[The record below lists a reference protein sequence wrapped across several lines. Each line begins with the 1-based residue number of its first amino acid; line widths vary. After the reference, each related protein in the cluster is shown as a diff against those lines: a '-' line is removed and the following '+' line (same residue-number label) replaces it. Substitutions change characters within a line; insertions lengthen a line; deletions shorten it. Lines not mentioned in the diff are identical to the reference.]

1 MVAPGEMLAHGELWT
16 VKELFVYPNEFI
28 YWSVQIVMYPFM
40 TGLVAGAFVLSSLY
54 HVFGIK
60 QLKDIARFALVFSFA
75 LLFAAP
81 MPIVLHLQF
90 PFRGI
95 EIFMTPHFTS
105 AIAAFGVVFFT
116 YGAIVASELWFLYR
130 KHFVE
135 KSLKLREKQDKTIAE
150 WIQYFIFCSL
160 TLGVYD
166 ISEEALHRDEK
177 AIKVLAGIGIPVAC
191 FLHGYA
197 GFIFGSVKANAL
209 WMTPLMPVIFI
220 MSAVVS
226 GIALCMLTYIIT
238 MEIKKFLAK
247 RKRMQPG
254 MRSQSIEEIKGV
266 EVHVIQMTAKYL
278 LFFLIAA
285 ISLELLDL
293 IFRGYTALKSWDVL
307 RSVIYGRDFRDIFIL
322 QYGIG
327 NLVPLILF
335 LIPGLTI
342 RRAVFGVILVL
353 FGVFM
358 MRWNVV
364 IGGQAFSLSFAG
376 LHALPSADHPAQ
388 TGRPSRKGL
397 FGALSIFIMPFVAVL
412 GHQQDIPGLRRGPAG
427 IRRLVRGKFGYSSGR
442 DRISGPALFRSC
454 RNVQQA
460 ASWLRWY
467 LFHGSNS
474 PCNILLTQPHHL

>member
-1 MVAPGEMLAHGELWT
+1 MVHGELWT
-16 VKELFVYPNEFI
+16 IKELFVLPNEYI
-28 YWSVQIVMYPFM
+28 YWSIQIVMYPFM

-60 QLKDIARFALVFSFA
+60 ELKDMARFALVFSFA

-95 EIFMTPHFTS
+95 NVFMTPHFTS
-105 AIAAFGVVFFT
+105 AIAAFGIVFFT

-135 KSLKLREKQDKTIAE
+135 VSLALREKRDKTLGE
-150 WIQYFIFCSL
+150 WIKYLIFCTL

-177 AIKVLAGIGIPVAC
+177 AIKFLAGLGIPVAC

-220 MSAVVS
+220 MSAIVS
-226 GIALCMLTYIIT
+226 GIALCMLTYIVT
-238 MEIKKFLAK
+238 MEIRRMLAA
-247 RKRMQPG
+247 RKRTQPG
-254 MRSQSIEEIKGV
+254 RRYESMEEIKGV
-266 EVHVIQMTAKYL
+266 EIHVIRMTAKYL
-278 LFFLIAA
+278 LSFLVAA
-285 ISLELLDL
+285 ISLEILDL

-307 RSVIYGRDFRDIFIL
+307 RSVIYDRDFYDIFVM

-335 LIPGLTI
+335 LLPGMTI
-342 RRAVFGVILVL
+342 RRALLGVMFVL

-364 IGGQAFSLSFAG
+364 IGGQAFSLTFAG
-376 LHALPSADHPAQ
+376 FMHYHLPIVPHNWE
-388 TGRPSRKGL
+388 TFKEGL
-397 FGALSIFIMPFVAVL
+397 FGALSIFSMPFVMFWV
-412 GHQQDIPGLRRGPAG
+412 
-427 IRRLVRGKFGYSSGR
+427 
-442 DRISGPALFRSC
+442 ISKIFPIFETKTA
-454 RNVQQA
+454 
-460 ASWLRWY
+460 
-467 LFHGSNS
+467 H
-474 PCNILLTQPHHL
+474 

>member
-1 MVAPGEMLAHGELWT
+1 MLAHGELWT
-16 VKELFVYPNEFI
+16 VKELFVYPNEYI
-28 YWSVQIVMYPFM
+28 YWSIQIVMYPFM

-60 QLKDIARFALVFSFA
+60 QLKDMARFALVFSFA
-75 LLFAAP
+75 LLFVAP
-81 MPIVLHLQF
+81 IPIMLHLQF

-105 AIAAFGVVFFT
+105 AIAAFGVVFFA

-135 KSLKLREKQDKTIAE
+135 VSLKLREKQDKTLSE
-150 WIQYFIFCSL
+150 WFQYLVFCSL

-166 ISEEALHRDEK
+166 ISDESLHRDEK
-177 AIKVLAGIGIPVAC
+177 AIKILAGIGIPVAC

-226 GIALCMLTYIIT
+226 GIALCMLTYIVT
-238 MEIKKFLAK
+238 MEIKKFITSRRNEA
-247 RKRMQPG
+247 RG
-254 MRSQSIEEIKGV
+254 AFRSKEEIIGV
-266 EVHVIQMTAKYL
+266 EVNVIRMTAKYL
-278 LFFLIAA
+278 VFFLVAA

-293 IFRGYTALKSWDVL
+293 IFRTYTAVKSWDVL
-307 RSVIYGRDFRDIFIL
+307 RSIIYERDFYDIFIM

-335 LIPGLTI
+335 LVPGLTI
-342 RRAVFGVILVL
+342 RRAVLAVLLVL

-376 LHALPSADHPAQ
+376 YMHYHLPIIPHDWE
-388 TGRPSRKGL
+388 TFKEGL
-397 FGALSIFIMPFVAVL
+397 FGALGIFIMPF
-412 GHQQDIPGLRRGPAG
+412 I
-427 IRRLVRGKFGYSSGR
+427 
-442 DRISGPALFRSC
+442 LFWVIAKIFPVFPESE
-454 RNVQQA
+454 Q
-460 ASWLRWY
+460 
-467 LFHGSNS
+467 
-474 PCNILLTQPHHL
+474 TTT

>member
-1 MVAPGEMLAHGELWT
+1 MVHGELWT
-16 VKELFVYPNEFI
+16 IKELFVLPNEYI
-28 YWSVQIVMYPFM
+28 YWSIQIVMYPFM

-60 QLKDIARFALVFSFA
+60 ELKDMARFALVFSFA

-90 PFRGI
+90 PLRGI
-95 EIFMTPHFTS
+95 NVFMTPHFTS
-105 AIAAFGVVFFT
+105 AIAAFGIVFFA

-135 KSLKLREKQDKTIAE
+135 ISLALREKRDKTLFE
-150 WIQYFIFCSL
+150 WIRYLIFCTL

-177 AIKVLAGIGIPVAC
+177 AIKFLAGLGIPVAC

-220 MSAVVS
+220 MSAIVS
-226 GIALCMLTYIIT
+226 GIALCMLTYIVT
-238 MEIKKFLAK
+238 MEIRRMLAA
-247 RKRMQPG
+247 RKRTRPG
-254 MRSQSIEEIKGV
+254 MRYESMEEIKGV

-278 LFFLIAA
+278 LSFLIAA
-285 ISLELLDL
+285 ISLEILDL

-307 RSVIYGRDFRDIFIL
+307 RSVIYDRDFYDIFVM

-335 LIPGLTI
+335 LVPGMTI
-342 RRAVFGVILVL
+342 RRALFGVIFVL

-364 IGGQAFSLSFAG
+364 IGGQAFSLTFAG
-376 LHALPSADHPAQ
+376 FMHYHLPIVPHNWE
-388 TGRPSRKGL
+388 TFKEGL
-397 FGALSIFIMPFVAVL
+397 FGALSIFAMPFVMFWV
-412 GHQQDIPGLRRGPAG
+412 
-427 IRRLVRGKFGYSSGR
+427 
-442 DRISGPALFRSC
+442 ISKIFPIFETKTA
-454 RNVQQA
+454 
-460 ASWLRWY
+460 
-467 LFHGSNS
+467 H
-474 PCNILLTQPHHL
+474 

>member
-1 MVAPGEMLAHGELWT
+1 MVHGELWT
-16 VKELFVYPNEFI
+16 VKELFVTPNEYI

-54 HVFGIK
+54 HVFGVQ
-60 QLKDIARFALVFSFA
+60 QLKDMARFALVFSFA

-105 AIAAFGVVFFT
+105 AIAAFGIVFFT

-130 KHFVE
+130 KHFVDVA
-135 KSLKLREKQDKTIAE
+135 LRLREKQDKTFAE
-150 WIQYFIFCSL
+150 QIEYFIFCSL

-166 ISEEALHRDEK
+166 VSEEALHRDEK
-177 AIKVLAGIGIPVAC
+177 AIKFLAGLGIPVAC

-220 MSAVVS
+220 MSAIVS
-226 GIALCMLTYIIT
+226 GIALCMLTYIVA
-238 MEIKKFLAK
+238 MEIRKYLAK
-247 RKRMQPG
+247 RRRESRPG
-254 MRSQSIEEIKGV
+254 IASQEQLKSV
-266 EVHVIQMTAKYL
+266 EVSVIQMTAKYL
-278 LFFLIAA
+278 LAFLVAA
-285 ISLELLDL
+285 ISLEILDL

-307 RSVIYGRDFRDIFIL
+307 RSVIYERDFKDIFIM

-335 LIPGLTI
+335 LVPGLTI
-342 RRAVFGVILVL
+342 RRAVIGVMLVL

-364 IGGQAFSLSFAG
+364 IGGQAFSLTFAG
-376 LHALPSADHPAQ
+376 YMHYHLPIIPHDWE
-388 TGRPSRKGL
+388 TVKEGL
-397 FGALSIFIMPFVAVL
+397 LGALGIFIMPFV
-412 GHQQDIPGLRRGPAG
+412 
-427 IRRLVRGKFGYSSGR
+427 
-442 DRISGPALFRSC
+442 LFT
-454 RNVQQA
+454 VITKIFPVFETKEA
-460 ASWLRWY
+460 
-467 LFHGSNS
+467 
-474 PCNILLTQPHHL
+474 

>member
-1 MVAPGEMLAHGELWT
+1 MVHGELWT
-16 VKELFVYPNEFI
+16 VKELFTLPNEYI
-28 YWSVQIVMYPFM
+28 YWSIQIVMYPFM

-54 HVFGIK
+54 HVFGVQK
-60 QLKDIARFALVFSFA
+60 LKDMARFALVFSFA

-105 AIAAFGVVFFT
+105 AIAAFGIVFFT

-130 KHFVE
+130 AHFVAV
-135 KSLKLREKQDKTIAE
+135 SLKLREKQDKTIVE
-150 WIQYFIFCSL
+150 WVRYLIFCSL

-166 ISEEALHRDEK
+166 VSEEALHRDEK
-177 AIKVLAGIGIPVAC
+177 AIKFLASLGIPVAC

-220 MSAVVS
+220 MSAIVS
-226 GIALCMLTYIIT
+226 GIALCMLTYIVT
-238 MEIKKFLAK
+238 MEIRKFFAK
-247 RKRMQPG
+247 RKKAAYAG
-254 MRSQSIEEIKGV
+254 YQSKEQLQSAEIS
-266 EVHVIQMTAKYL
+266 VIQMTAKYL
-278 LFFLIAA
+278 LTFLVAA
-285 ISLELLDL
+285 ISLEILDL

-307 RSVIYGRDFRDIFIL
+307 RSVIYERDFKAIFIM

-335 LIPGLTI
+335 LLPGLTI
-342 RRAVFGVILVL
+342 RRAVLGVTLVL

-364 IGGQAFSLSFAG
+364 IGGQAFSLTFAG
-376 LHALPSADHPAQ
+376 FMHYHMPIVPHDWE
-388 TGRPSRKGL
+388 TFKEGL
-397 FGALSIFIMPFVAVL
+397 AGALSIFVMPF
-412 GHQQDIPGLRRGPAG
+412 GLFY
-427 IRRLVRGKFGYSSGR
+427 V
-442 DRISGPALFRSC
+442 ISQIFPVFDYKEA
-454 RNVQQA
+454 
-460 ASWLRWY
+460 
-467 LFHGSNS
+467 H
-474 PCNILLTQPHHL
+474 